1 MDAPKLPPALDP
13 RRTALLVVD
22 MQNGFLSPEGSI
34 ARLGLPIDR
43 ARAAVEPARRL
54 VRAFRAAGA
63 PVIFTQTVFRADYSD
78 AGLQAERFPPLAAL
92 GHLVDGSAD
101 AAIVDAL
108 APEPGERVVRKNRFD
123 AFHGT
128 PLEDAL
134 RATRADTLVL
144 AGVATN
150 VCVESTARAAFDRG
164 YRVILPREATA
175 SYTREMEEASLVTL
189 GFMFAT
195 VAPTSAVV
203 EAIAAGAAAGR
214 GGPRE

>member
-1 MDAPKLPPALDP
+1 MDAPKLPAALDP
-13 RRTALLVVD
+13 RRTALLVID
-22 MQNGFLSPEGSI
+22 MQNGFLSPGGSI

-43 ARAAVEPARRL
+43 TGATVEPARRL
-54 VRAFRAAGA
+54 LQAFRDAGA
-63 PVIFTQTVFRADYSD
+63 PVLFTRTVFRADYAD

-101 AAIVDAL
+101 AAIVEAL
-108 APEPGERVVRKNRFD
+108 APRAGERVIRKNRFD
-123 AFHGT
+123 AFLAT
-128 PLEDAL
+128 PLDEAL
-134 RATRADTLVL
+134 RAAGVETLVL

-164 YRVILPREATA
+164 FRVVIPREATA

-189 GFMFAT
+189 GFMFST

-203 EAIAAGAAAGR
+203 EAIAAGRASAQG
-214 GGPRE
+214 